1 MRKVLQ
7 PHEQALVILS
17 EAFGRIQKEHTEV
30 REHVEYIEKV
40 EEDLVE
46 LKDVDFIKL
55 KHDFEEFRSTVEAKL
70 TSLEEKMP
78 NSSLFEVH
86 AEIAQKLGTMLTQK
100 EGRSPSSTSPKAPEA
115 HQASD
120 DKSESLSR

>member
-1 MRKVLQ
+1 MSDITAKIRNQMKYFQDKMLQAIGKAKNLGLAQAPDVRKVLE

-17 EAFGRIQKEHTEV
+17 EAIKRIQKDQTEV
-30 REHVEYIEKV
+30 HEHIEYIEKV

-55 KHDFEEFRSTVEAKL
+55 KDDFEEFKSTVETKL
-70 TSLEEKMP
+70 SAFEEKMP

-86 AEIAQKLGTMLTQK
+86 A
-100 EGRSPSSTSPKAPEA
+100 
-115 HQASD
+115 
-120 DKSESLSR
+120 

>member
-1 MRKVLQ
+1 MRKVLE

-17 EAFGRIQKEHTEV
+17 EAIKRIQKDQTEV
-30 REHVEYIEKV
+30 HEHIEYIEKV

-55 KHDFEEFRSTVEAKL
+55 KDDFEEFKSTVETKL
-70 TSLEEKMP
+70 SAFEEKMP

-86 AEIAQKLGTMLTQK
+86 A
-100 EGRSPSSTSPKAPEA
+100 
-115 HQASD
+115 
-120 DKSESLSR
+120 

>member
-1 MRKVLQ
+1 MRKVLE

-17 EAFGRIQKEHTEV
+17 EAIKRIQKDQTEV
-30 REHVEYIEKV
+30 HEHIEYIEKV

-55 KHDFEEFRSTVEAKL
+55 KDDFEEFKSTVETKL
-70 TSLEEKMP
+70 SAFEEKMP

-86 AEIAQKLGTMLTQK
+86 AEIAQKLGTMLT
-100 EGRSPSSTSPKAPEA
+100 
-115 HQASD
+115 
-120 DKSESLSR
+120 